1 MSIERNLIKLE
12 KDIKT
17 KMDLIKIGKLLPKDS
32 GIGKMINLVKTLDE
46 PLYDK
51 ILTDYKKVLSN
62 LKKKRESNDSLFL

>member
-17 KMDLIKIGKLLPKDS
+17 KMDLIKIGKLLPKNS

-51 ILTDYKKVLSN
+51 IITDYKKVLSN
-62 LKKKRESNDSLFL
+62 LK

>member
-1 MSIERNLIKLE
+1 MSKERNLIKLE

-17 KMDLIKIGKLLPKDS
+17 KMDLIQNGRLLPKDS

-62 LKKKRESNDSLFL
+62 LK

>member
-51 ILTDYKKVLSN
+51 ILTDYKKVRSN
-62 LKKKRESNDSLFL
+62 LK

>member
-1 MSIERNLIKLE
+1 MSKERNLIKLE

-17 KMDLIKIGKLLPKDS
+17 KMDLIKIGKILPKDS

-51 ILTDYKKVLSN
+51 ILIEYKKVLSN
-62 LKKKRESNDSLFL
+62 IK

>member
-62 LKKKRESNDSLFL
+62 LK

>member
-1 MSIERNLIKLE
+1 MSKERNLIKLE

-17 KMDLIKIGKLLPKDS
+17 KMDLIKIGKILPKDS

-51 ILTDYKKVLSN
+51 LLTEYKKILSN
-62 LKKKRESNDSLFL
+62 IK

>member
-46 PLYDK
+46 PLYDR

-62 LKKKRESNDSLFL
+62 LK

>member
-51 ILTDYKKVLSN
+51 IITDYKKVLSN
-62 LKKKRESNDSLFL
+62 LK

>member
-1 MSIERNLIKLE
+1 MAKERNLIKLE

-17 KMDLIKIGKLLPKDS
+17 KMDLIKVGKLLPKDS

-62 LKKKRESNDSLFL
+62 LK

>member
-1 MSIERNLIKLE
+1 MSKERNLIKLE

-17 KMDLIKIGKLLPKDS
+17 KMDLIQIGRLLPKDS

-62 LKKKRESNDSLFL
+62 LK